1 MHQSVDDRLEA
12 LQFLMSHNSALGTN
26 YYASEFI
33 KLNDS
38 IKKIKTTLKSIC
50 PKL

>member
-12 LQFLMSHNSALGTN
+12 LQFLMSHSALGTN

-38 IKKIKTTLKSIC
+38 IKKMKQR
-50 PKL
+50 